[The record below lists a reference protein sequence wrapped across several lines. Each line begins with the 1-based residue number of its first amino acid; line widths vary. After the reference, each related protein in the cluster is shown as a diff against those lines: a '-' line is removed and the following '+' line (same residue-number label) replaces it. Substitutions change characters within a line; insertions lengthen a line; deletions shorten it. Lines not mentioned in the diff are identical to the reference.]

1 MLSKLLVQKLGQKKK
16 ERNEMKNLF
25 LGTIIMGT
33 AGLLSG
39 MAHSTFRHY
48 YHKYADIE
56 DMKTFHVQDVNLV
69 SNAEGEL

>member
-1 MLSKLLVQKLGQKKK
+1 
-16 ERNEMKNLF
+16 MKNLF

-69 SNAEGEL
+69 SNTEGEL